1 MSAPVGQDRT
11 EPIKGIQKAM
21 VTKMT
26 EALQI
31 PAFGY
36 YEEVDLSEL
45 VSVRVKL
52 KAIAEQRG
60 VRFSYMPIFMK
71 VRRGRS

>member
-1 MSAPVGQDRT
+1 MN
-11 EPIKGIQKAM
+11 
-21 VTKMT
+21 KMT

-36 YEEVDLSEL
+36 HEEVDLSEL

-60 VRFSYMPIFMK
+60 IRFSYMPIFMK
-71 VRRGRS
+71 VS